1 VAQSMRSR
9 VRRRWP
15 WLVLAAI
22 FALGVVLSAL
32 SGFFVDLLWFREVHF
47 SGVFWSIFWSKAVL
61 GVLFGLVFFALLF
74 VNLLIVRRLTPQ
86 IRTFSPEQEA
96 IERYRAAF
104 EPYLRWI
111 ILGFSA
117 LIALFVGVAA
127 SGQWQTFLL
136 WRSVGDVRF
145 GAALADPVFHRDPS
159 FYIFVLP
166 FQHYVQGW
174 LFSSLVGVLVLVGV
188 AHYLTG
194 GIRTQGVGERV
205 TPQVKA
211 HLSVLLG
218 LIVLV
223 KAWGYYLGK
232 FDLLLSPRGVVTG
245 ASYTDLHAQKPAL
258 QLLVFIAIVC
268 AVLFLVN
275 IRFRGWALPAL
286 GIGLLALTSI
296 IVGGAVPAA
305 VQRFTVGPQ
314 ELQKETQ
321 PGTEAIQRNIANT
334 RFAFGVNLQP
344 TAASPLSDFTSA
356 EATDNQPTVDNIR
369 LWNPAILHDTYQALQ
384 RIQPY
389 YEFKDVDVDRYSITI
404 PAGAA
409 PEERMVMLSA
419 REVSQGGIPAG
430 AGWQASHL
438 IYTHGYGAVAS
449 LVNTADLSGAPTFLL
464 QNIPPV
470 GGVIPVQ
477 ASPPND
483 QGSQVYYG
491 ELHDVPYVVTDTN
504 QAELNFPSNQGAG
517 TVFTPHYEGSGGIP
531 ISGFFRKLLFAY
543 RYKDINLLIS
553 GLINS
558 QSKILINRDIQTR
571 ISKAAPFLQYDA
583 DPYAAIIDGRLYYI
597 QDAYTT
603 TNLFPYSQRLD
614 LAGATNGDLKGS
626 VNYIRNS
633 VKAVVDAYNGT
644 VTFYV
649 ADPTDPLIRV
659 WQRAFP
665 HLFTQLD
672 IANPATAFQQQLVA
686 HFRYPEDFLQ
696 AQAAQFARY
705 HVTDAPTFFS
715 NTKRWAVPGGLPTTV
730 GGAPVDKTFRPYY
743 QVLKLPGTDQEQF
756 VLFQPLTPSGR
767 QNMVAYMAA
776 GSDPGQYGK
785 LSAFEFPSGENVD
798 GPAQVRSF
806 LSQDPNVSPQI
817 TLLSQQGSAVKFGDL
832 IVVPIGNSFLYVQ
845 PVFVVASNAAGV
857 PIPELKRVIVVHG
870 GNATIA
876 TTLMDALNMS
886 LGKPTG
892 PGTQPGPPTGTI
904 AQLLQQALQHFQ
916 AANAALKAGD
926 LAGYQREIDT
936 AQQLIQQAQDLAA
949 KSGGGTTPSPTPSVS
964 PSG

>member
-1 VAQSMRSR
+1 MRSR

-15 WLVLAAI
+15 YFVLGTI
-22 FALGVVLSAL
+22 FILGVILSAL

-47 SGVFWSIFWSKAVL
+47 SGVFWSIFWSKLVL
-61 GVLFGLVFFALLF
+61 GVVFGLVFFALLF
-74 VNLLIVRRLTPQ
+74 VNLLIVRRLTPHF
-86 IRTFSPEQEA
+86 RSYSPEQEA

-104 EPYLRWI
+104 EPYARLI
-111 ILGFSA
+111 ITGFSA
-117 LIALFVGVAA
+117 LIAVFVGVAA

-136 WRSVGDVRF
+136 WRSVGGVKF
-145 GAALADPVFHRDPS
+145 GSALVDPVFHRDPA

-166 FQHYVQGW
+166 FQHFVQGW
-174 LFSSLVGVLVLVGV
+174 LFSSLFGVLVLVAV

-223 KAWGYYLGK
+223 KAWGYFLGK

-258 QLLVFIAIVC
+258 QFLMFIAIAC

-286 GIGLLALTSI
+286 GIGLLALISI
-296 IVGGAVPAA
+296 LVGGVVPAA
-305 VQRFTVGPQ
+305 VQRFRVGPQ

-334 RFAFGVNLQP
+334 RFAFGINLQP
-344 TAASPLSDFTSA
+344 TAASPAIDFSA
-356 EATDNQPTVDNIR
+356 ADAKNNLATVNNIR
-369 LWNPAILHDTYQALQ
+369 LWNPAILQKTYEALQ

-389 YEFKDVDVDRYSITI
+389 YEFKDVDVDRYPIGGS
-404 PAGAA
+404 
-409 PEERMVMLSA
+409 EQMVMLSA
-419 REVSQGGIPAG
+419 REVSQAGIPSG
-430 AGWQASHL
+430 GGWQASHL
-438 IYTHGYGAVAS
+438 IYTHGYGAAAS
-449 LVNTADLSGAPTFLL
+449 RVNTADASGAPVFLL

-470 GGVIPVQ
+470 GSGIALQ
-477 ASPPND
+477 AAPPDD

-491 ELHDVPYVVTDTN
+491 EIHDVPYVVTDTS
-504 QAELNFPSNQGAG
+504 QSELNFPSNQGAG
-517 TVFTPHYEGSGGIP
+517 TVFTPHYEGKGGIP
-531 ISGFFRKLLFAY
+531 IGGFFRKLLFAY

-558 QSKILINRDIQTR
+558 QSKLLINRDIQTR

-583 DPYAAIIDGRLYYI
+583 DPYAAIIDGRLFYI

-614 LAGATNGDLKGS
+614 LGPATNGDLAGN

-633 VKAVVDAYNGT
+633 VKAVVDAYDGT

-649 ADPTDPLIRV
+649 VDPTDPLIQV
-659 WQRAFP
+659 WERAFP
-665 HLFTQLD
+665 HMFTQID
-672 IANPATAFQQQLVA
+672 MANPATLFERELVA
-686 HFRYPEDFLQ
+686 HFRYPEDLLQ
-696 AQAAQFARY
+696 AQASQFARY

-715 NTKRWAVPGGLPTTV
+715 NTKRWAVPGALATNV
-730 GGAPVDKTFRPYY
+730 GGSASGTLRPYY
-743 QVLKLPGTDQEQF
+743 VVLKLPGTADEQF

-767 QNMVAYMAA
+767 QNMVAYLAA
-776 GSDPGQYGK
+776 GSDPGQYGN

-798 GPAQVRSF
+798 GPSQVRSL

-817 TLLSQQGSAVKFGDL
+817 TLLSQQGSAVQFGDL
-832 IVVPIGNSFLYVQ
+832 IVVPIENSFLYVQ
-845 PVFVVASNAAGV
+845 PIFVVASGAGGV
-857 PIPELKRVIVVHG
+857 PIPELKRVVVVHG

-876 TTLMDALNMS
+876 ASLTDALAAS
-886 LGKPTG
+886 LGQPTG
-892 PGTQPGPPTGTI
+892 GGGGGGGGGGPPPTGTI

-916 AANAALKAGD
+916 QANADLKAGD
-926 LAGYQREIDT
+926 LAGYQREINL
-936 AQQLIQQAQDLAA
+936 AQQLIQQAQALAGE
-949 KSGGGTTPSPTPSVS
+949 GGGVTPSPSPSPTPS
-964 PSG
+964 G